1 MRKLIFVPAIALL
14 FVLPGCVRTP
24 EFREDVLTTTD
35 VVLNIKCELRNA
47 LRKMRPQSGWLTT
60 PDKSWAAGFT
70 VTMNVVAR
78 SDLGAEAGFVIPLTP
93 GIFSVALTAG
103 GMTQATRT
111 ETFDFTENLGGLLA
125 FDRCPQDIVNDHHI
139 LLEGRLGF
147 EDILGRVLASR
158 DVAKLQ
164 LTSLAYNLDFD
175 IEKGGSVGPSFS
187 LIPIGGSNTFGGGIT
202 LAGKR
207 TNSNTL
213 RVVFSPP
220 VLSTCH
226 FPAVLNEFKVCP
238 QLVMVVEGDKKGILD
253 RSGRRGAVPGGGTER
268 TIDRGATQQRL
279 DNLKGR
285 NVLEG
290 TLNELRNDGLVVD

>member
-1 MRKLIFVPAIALL
+1 MRKLIFIAATAFL

-47 LRKMRPQSGWLTT
+47 LRKMRPHTGWLTI

-78 SDLGAEAGFVIPLTP
+78 ADLGADAGFSFPLTP
-93 GIFSVALTAG
+93 GIFTVALAAG
-103 GMTQATRT
+103 GYTQATRT
-111 ETFDFTENLGGLLA
+111 ETFDFTENLGELLA

-147 EDILGRVLASR
+147 EDILARVLASR

-175 IEKGGSVGPSFS
+175 IEKGGSANPSFS
-187 LIPIGGSNTFGGGIT
+187 LIPIGASNTFGGGIIF
-202 LAGKR
+202 AAKR
-207 TNSNTL
+207 TSSNTL

-226 FPAVLNEFKVCP
+226 FPAVLDKFKVCP
-238 QLVMVVEGDKKGILD
+238 QLVMVVESDKKGITARD
-253 RSGRRGAVPGGGTER
+253 GGRGAVPGGGTER
-268 TIDRGATQQRL
+268 RVDPGATQQRL
-279 DNLKGR
+279 DSLKGR

>member
-1 MRKLIFVPAIALL
+1 MTTIF
-14 FVLPGCVRTP
+14 
-24 EFREDVLTTTD
+24 
-35 VVLNIKCELRNA
+35 
-47 LRKMRPQSGWLTT
+47 
-60 PDKSWAAGFT
+60 
-70 VTMNVVAR
+70 
-78 SDLGAEAGFVIPLTP
+78 
-93 GIFSVALTAG
+93 
-103 GMTQATRT
+103 
-111 ETFDFTENLGGLLA
+111 
-125 FDRCPQDIVNDHHI
+125 

-290 TLNELRNDGLVVD
+290 TLNELRNDGLVVTKANRGSLPALTDYFHR

>member
-1 MRKLIFVPAIALL
+1 MRVAQRPAQDAAA
-14 FVLPGCVRTP
+14 
-24 EFREDVLTTTD
+24 D
-35 VVLNIKCELRNA
+35 
-47 LRKMRPQSGWLTT
+47 GWLTK
-60 PDKSWAAGFT
+60 PAKSWEAGFT
-70 VTMNVVAR
+70 VTLNVVAR
-78 SDLGAEAGFVIPLTP
+78 SDLGADAGFVFPLTP

-103 GMTQATRT
+103 GYTQATRT
-111 ETFDFTENLGGLLA
+111 ETFDFTENLGELLA
-125 FDRCPQDIVNDHHI
+125 FDRCPEDIVNNHYI

-147 EDILGRVLASR
+147 EDILARVLASR
-158 DVAKLQ
+158 DIAKLQ

-175 IEKGGSVGPSFS
+175 IEKGGSTNPSFS
-187 LIPIGGSNTFGGGIT
+187 LIPIGASNIFGGGISF
-202 LAGKR
+202 AAKR

-226 FPAVLNEFKVCP
+226 FPEVLDKFKVCP
-238 QLVMVVEGDKKGILD
+238 QLVMVLDSDKKGITARD
-253 RSGRRGAVPGGGTER
+253 GRRGGAVPGGGTER
-268 TIDRGATQQRL
+268 RVDPGATQQRL

>member
-47 LRKMRPQSGWLTT
+47 LRKMRPHSGWLTT

-111 ETFDFTENLGGLLA
+111 ETFDFTENLGELLA

-175 IEKGGSVGPSFS
+175 IEKGGSVGPSDPYRRQQYLWWWNNAGWQTHQQQHIARGVFAA
-187 LIPIGGSNTFGGGIT
+187 GIEY
-202 LAGKR
+202 LP
-207 TNSNTL
+207 L
-213 RVVFSPP
+213 P
-220 VLSTCH
+220 
-226 FPAVLNEFKVCP
+226 
-238 QLVMVVEGDKKGILD
+238 
-253 RSGRRGAVPGGGTER
+253 RGAQRIQGLSAAGHGG
-268 TIDRGATQQRL
+268 RGRQEQPPRP
-279 DNLKGR
+279 
-285 NVLEG
+285 
-290 TLNELRNDGLVVD
+290 LRQTWCRSRRRHRA

>member
-1 MRKLIFVPAIALL
+1 MRRLVLAGAIASLTLL
-14 FVLPGCVRTP
+14 SGCVRTP

-47 LRKMRPQSGWLTT
+47 LRKARPHSGWLTT
-60 PDKSWAAGFT
+60 PDKSWSAGFT
-70 VTMNVVAR
+70 VTLNVVAR
-78 SDLGAEAGFVIPLTP
+78 SDLGADAGFVFPLTP
-93 GIFSVALTAG
+93 GIFTVAFTAG
-103 GMTQATRT
+103 GYTQATRT
-111 ETFDFTENLGGLLA
+111 ETFDFTENLGELLA
-125 FDRCPQDIVNDHHI
+125 FDLCPQDIVNHHHI

-147 EDILGRVLASR
+147 EDILARVLASR
-158 DVAKLQ
+158 DIAKLQ

-175 IEKGGSVGPSFS
+175 IEKGATANPSFS
-187 LIPIGGSNTFGGGIT
+187 LIPIGASNIFGGGLS
-202 LAGKR
+202 LAAKR

-226 FPAVLNEFKVCP
+226 FPEVLDKFKVCP
-238 QLVMVVEGDKKGILD
+238 QLVMVVDSDKKGITARD
-253 RSGRRGAVPGGGTER
+253 GRRGAVPGGGTER